1 MKEVL
6 ECTSCG
12 KVFSTQETLKK
23 HAHRVHKTRKVMKED
38 SGLFNL

>member
-1 MKEVL
+1 MEEVL

-12 KVFSTQETLKK
+12 KVFSAEETLKK
-23 HAHRVHKTRKVMKED
+23 HAERVHKTNKLEKS